1 MNRIRRIALQ
11 LIERYP
17 DLFTNE
23 YEKNKEAV
31 SKVAI
36 FRSKELR
43 NRVVGYITSYMS
55 KMGNEREEREE
66 DNA

>member
-1 MNRIRRIALQ
+1 MNRIKRIAMQ

-17 DLFTNE
+17 DLFTTSFE
-23 YEKNKEAV
+23 ENKEAV

-43 NRVVGYITSYMS
+43 NRVVGYITDYMKEKYAEKEAIS
-55 KMGNEREEREE
+55 AEV
-66 DNA
+66 